1 MKTKYFLSGLLIMLS
16 LSNAVLAGKA
26 TKVSVNS
33 VKTESGLISGTNGQD
48 ANVMVFKGIP
58 FAAPPLADLRWKEPQ
73 PVKSWND
80 VRKCDTFGPCA
91 PQKRGIVFPP
101 YTAEMMVP
109 AEGAINEDCLYLNV
123 WTAAKST
130 ADKRPVIVFIH
141 GGSFGGGSGS
151 IAIYNGESMA
161 AKGVVFV
168 TINYRLGG
176 FGFFAHPE
184 LTKES
189 PHHTSGNY
197 GILDQIAALQWVKK
211 NITAFGGNPDN
222 VTIAGQSAGSMSVNV
237 LDASP
242 LAKGLFH
249 RMIAESGAFVVKGS
263 FFNIETLESE
273 EKKGAKLMK
282 DAGIASIADLR
293 KLPADQI
300 ITLDKA
306 NMLPAYEVNIDGYAI
321 PEHLIDIYAA
331 GKQTDVPLLTGWNAG
346 EKFPMRKTL
355 SAYNSYFNDYGKFTE
370 PLKKAFPA
378 TNEAEAQKVMA
389 TIARDRESFGF
400 QNYAWARIQSEKCKS
415 KAYVYFF
422 DRDLPEEG
430 GTHKYG
436 AFHTSE
442 VPFAYGNMK
451 IFTRPW
457 TPDDYKLSE
466 QMQSYWINFATKGD
480 PNGTGLPVWPSFNK
494 DNCMIMDLNVKSSA
508 YKYPTSEG
516 MDVLFQAAT
525 SK

>member
-1 MKTKYFLSGLLIMLS
+1 MKTKYVLSGLLIMLS
-16 LSNAVLAGKA
+16 LSNVVLAGKA

-33 VKTESGLISGTNGQD
+33 IKTESGLISGISGQD

-73 PVKSWND
+73 PVKSWNG

-189 PHHTSGNY
+189 PHHASGNY

-263 FFNIETLESE
+263 FFNMI
-273 EKKGAKLMK
+273 
-282 DAGIASIADLR
+282 IR
-293 KLPADQI
+293 KVS
-300 ITLDKA
+300 
-306 NMLPAYEVNIDGYAI
+306 YY
-321 PEHLIDIYAA
+321 
-331 GKQTDVPLLTGWNAG
+331 
-346 EKFPMRKTL
+346 KF
-355 SAYNSYFNDYGKFTE
+355 YF
-370 PLKKAFPA
+370 
-378 TNEAEAQKVMA
+378 
-389 TIARDRESFGF
+389 
-400 QNYAWARIQSEKCKS
+400 
-415 KAYVYFF
+415 
-422 DRDLPEEG
+422 
-430 GTHKYG
+430 
-436 AFHTSE
+436 
-442 VPFAYGNMK
+442 
-451 IFTRPW
+451 
-457 TPDDYKLSE
+457 
-466 QMQSYWINFATKGD
+466 
-480 PNGTGLPVWPSFNK
+480 
-494 DNCMIMDLNVKSSA
+494 
-508 YKYPTSEG
+508 
-516 MDVLFQAAT
+516 
-525 SK
+525 